1 MKTEAVLG
9 MTISEQFRVLFSYDT
24 APRSALNFTEI
35 AEATGISDQALANL
49 LQGKSTNPRLRTL
62 LTLCQYYGISLDY
75 FECETV
81 AACREYLYAHR
92 LRHTSPLIGEIADA
106 AGRLSA
112 KGQRNVLTLMEWMR
126 LGNPDTH

>member
-9 MTISEQFRVLFSYDT
+9 MTISEQVRVLFSYNT
-24 APRSALNFTEI
+24 APRSIPNFTEI
-35 AEATGISDQALANL
+35 AGATGISDQTLANL
-49 LQGKSTNPRLRTL
+49 LQGKSTNPRLKTL
-62 LTLCQYYGISLDY
+62 LALCQYYGISLDY

-81 AACREYLYAHR
+81 AACREYLYTHQFRRASS
-92 LRHTSPLIGEIADA
+92 LLSEIAVE

-126 LGNPDTH
+126 LGNPHTH

>member
-1 MKTEAVLG
+1 MKIESEIG
-9 MTISEQFRVLFSYDT
+9 MTLSEQVRVLLSYNT
-24 APRSALNFTEI
+24 TPRIVPNFTEI
-35 AEATGISDQALANL
+35 AEATGISDQTLANL

-81 AACREYLYAHR
+81 AACREYLYAHQC
-92 LRHTSPLIGEIADA
+92 RHASSLLSEIAA
-106 AGRLSA
+106 ESGRLSA

-126 LGNPDTH
+126 LGTPHPH